1 MSPYD
6 TTERE
11 AARRDPVRL
20 RLRDLLRRNDLTLRA
35 ASLAIGRNRT
45 YLHQYVDR
53 GIPAVLGYRD
63 SETLAGMLGCDP
75 SELRHETAP
84 KRRPMK
90 RKRPPRARAGLPGAP
105 VAVIPEVTVEV
116 SAGAGTFAE
125 ELVSETALWQ
135 WPENMIRHEA
145 GSAPENLRILR
156 VRGNSMEPELRD
168 GDRIVVDVSRRL
180 PAMGETF
187 VLWDGIGL
195 VVKHVEVVR
204 GDAVDE
210 DDSPRLRLISANADY
225 APYSC
230 LAQDAHILGK
240 VLWAVRRT

>member
-1 MSPYD
+1 MSPDD
-6 TTERE
+6 TAERE
-11 AARRDPVRL
+11 AVRRDPVRL
-20 RLRDLLRRNDLTLRA
+20 RFRDLLRRNSLTLKA

-53 GIPAVLGYRD
+53 GIPAVLTYRD
-63 SETLAGMLGCDP
+63 SEILAGMLGCNP
-75 SELRHETAP
+75 SELRHEAVP

-90 RKRPPRARAGLPGAP
+90 RKPPRRPAALPGAP
-105 VAVIPEVTVEV
+105 LVAVPEVTVEV
-116 SAGAGTFAE
+116 SAGAGTFAQE
-125 ELVSETALWQ
+125 FVSETALWH

-145 GSAPENLRILR
+145 GAAPEDLRILR

-180 PAMGETF
+180 PATGETF

-195 VVKHVEVVR
+195 VVKHVEVAR
-204 GDAVDE
+204 GDAA
-210 DDSPRLRLISANADY
+210 DDDDPPRLRLISANPDY

-230 LAQDAHILGK
+230 LVQDAHILGK
-240 VLWAVRRT
+240 VVWVVRRV